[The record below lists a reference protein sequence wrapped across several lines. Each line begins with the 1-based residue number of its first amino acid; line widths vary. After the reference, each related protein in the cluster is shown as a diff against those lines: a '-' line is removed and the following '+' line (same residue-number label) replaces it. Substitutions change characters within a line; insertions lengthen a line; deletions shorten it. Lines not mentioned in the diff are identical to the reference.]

1 MAPIRWG
8 MLSSG
13 SRCVPIPT
21 CGGERRIRGARGTV
35 LGGTVDERSR
45 VLLSACLG
53 AVVGGLGGYLYLTE
67 DGRRVRDQIETGMD
81 DLLREMRH
89 LRSAVEKARLAAQ
102 EGWTTIEELRRSTPT
117 RATVRPPTPY

>member
-1 MAPIRWG
+1 M
-8 MLSSG
+8 
-13 SRCVPIPT
+13 
-21 CGGERRIRGARGTV
+21 
-35 LGGTVDERSR
+35 DERSR